1 MTAELQAAPTPPVAD
16 AEYAEWLRAELD
28 RLFEKA
34 FSRTFPGHDLGFV
47 VGPWATQIRLFAI
60 DLFNVLKP
68 ELLALPW
75 GSHLTLLDVGA
86 GSGVGTA
93 LLASLLAKPYFGYTV
108 DCEALEPFRG
118 WAGLYPLLHRDLPV
132 RGGDLYE
139 IPDASYDLV
148 TASHVLEHVPRHEAA
163 AFARKL
169 ASLAR
174 KFTVIT
180 CPWMEKAPLHP
191 GHEFSVDDELINEV
205 KPDSFE
211 TFRSLG
217 WNNGATGTD
226 ALQCIAMV
234 FRQDQRN

>member
-1 MTAELQAAPTPPVAD
+1 MCSNPNSWHCRGV
-16 AEYAEWLRAELD
+16 
-28 RLFEKA
+28 
-34 FSRTFPGHDLGFV
+34 RT
-47 VGPWATQIRLFAI
+47 
-60 DLFNVLKP
+60 
-68 ELLALPW
+68 
-75 GSHLTLLDVGA
+75 LTLLDVGA

-108 DCEALEPFRG
+108 ECEALEPLRG

-132 RGGDLYE
+132 RSGNLYE

-148 TASHVLEHVPRHEAA
+148 TASHVLEHIPRHEAA
-163 AFARKL
+163 AFTRKL

-180 CPWMEKAPLHP
+180 CPWMEQAPLHP
-191 GHEFSVDDELINEV
+191 GHEFSVDDELIREV

-217 WNNGATGTD
+217 WNNGATGAD